1 MLFAVGFETTAPATA
16 LAIKTAAAGGVGNFS
31 ALVSHVLVPPAMHAI
46 LAAPDVQ
53 IDAFLAAGH
62 VCTVMGTEGYV
73 ALARRHGAPIVVTG
87 FEPVDLLAGVLRAIR
102 QLEAGEARVENAY
115 ARVVQAGGNPLARA
129 LLDEVF
135 EPVDRAWRGVGVLP
149 RSGLALRGAYRGFAA
164 EERFPIAELRAREH
178 PECIAGHVLRGAKRP
193 TDCPLFGGECTPT
206 RPRGAPMVSSEG
218 ACAAYYRY
226 RRRADGEGA

>member
-1 MLFAVGFETTAPATA
+1 MNPGLEASPAPADPA
-16 LAIKTAAAGGVGNFS
+16 QAPSDAPVLAS
-31 ALVSHVLVPPAMHAI
+31 
-46 LAAPDVQ
+46 D
-53 IDAFLAAGH
+53 
-62 VCTVMGTEGYV
+62 
-73 ALARRHGAPIVVTG
+73 RRNSSRSNRDP
-87 FEPVDLLAGVLRAIR
+87 
-102 QLEAGEARVENAY
+102 
-115 ARVVQAGGNPLARA
+115 RA